1 MEEDLACGWG
11 RKNRSIRREI
21 VFRTKILDLETA
33 SAEAQIALTL
43 REVCG
48 LSTQAV
54 ARAFLVSEEGC
65 FPGRESGLARRR
77 GLARV
82 QSHRDES

>member
-33 SAEAQIALTL
+33 SAEAQI
-43 REVCG
+43 R
-48 LSTQAV
+48 
-54 ARAFLVSEEGC
+54 
-65 FPGRESGLARRR
+65 
-77 GLARV
+77 
-82 QSHRDES
+82 